1 MAEDLVGLIQDDLG
15 AGSVTLVGH
24 SMGGRTAMWTAL
36 NWPMIVDRLV
46 VVDISPVNKE
56 FDVRLIK
63 IEVSSNGKKMSNNL
77 ALNKDKLSELSS
89 NGKKCLTCTLALK
102 NN

>member
-56 FDVRLIK
+56 FDVRVLKSAFDSELSI
-63 IEVSSNGKKMSNNL
+63 IYVLNGKKSLNNL
-77 ALNKDKLSELSS
+77 AL
-89 NGKKCLTCTLALK
+89 KK
-102 NN
+102 